1 MSLLIGGMEEE
12 KPEEGSRAASLSA
25 LVKGFLPKL
34 SLEDFPVEPEKA
46 ETASVPAC
54 VAERKGHKTRGSNSF
69 EVGSSKDWNRSQGA
83 DFEPLGFLQKIPVEK
98 ETQHEDRGKDRA
110 TCVARFETN
119 GAWQGMFVKASNGCE
134 WTKAC
139 KEASSEDS

>member
-1 MSLLIGGMEEE
+1 MSLPIGNMEEE
-12 KPEEGSRAASLSA
+12 KPEEGSRAASLAA

-34 SLEDFPVEPEKA
+34 SLADSPVEPEQAYQKLPVFLPVWLKEKVTKPEA
-46 ETASVPAC
+46 RIALRLAAPKIGYESR
-54 VAERKGHKTRGSNSF
+54 EQILNHLGSYRK
-69 EVGSSKDWNRSQGA
+69 
-83 DFEPLGFLQKIPVEK
+83 FLLRN
-98 ETQHEDRGKDRA
+98 EDRGKDRA

-119 GAWQGMFVKASNGCE
+119 GAWQGMCVKASNGCE